1 MFPMTDLDLDEE
13 AAHYMPDDRLESW
26 EEYDEKVL
34 VSFTRQTTQP
44 STKFV
49 QFQNKTGESAENQ
62 LTKDKKPKLNL
73 ILGIW

>member
-34 VSFTRQTTQP
+34 VSSHADPQP

-49 QFQNKTGESAENQ
+49 KAQQIS
-62 LTKDKKPKLNL
+62 
-73 ILGIW
+73 

>member
-34 VSFTRQTTQP
+34 VS
-44 STKFV
+44 SH
-49 QFQNKTGESAENQ
+49 A
-62 LTKDKKPKLNL
+62 KPPNPQLNL
-73 ILGIW
+73 SNFKTQLKIS

>member
-34 VSFTRQTTQP
+34 VSSHADPHARPHPRAHTNARRPTT
-44 STKFV
+44 
-49 QFQNKTGESAENQ
+49 
-62 LTKDKKPKLNL
+62 LN
-73 ILGIW
+73 

>member
-34 VSFTRQTTQP
+34 VSSHADPQP
-44 STKFV
+44 ST
-49 QFQNKTGESAENQ
+49 
-62 LTKDKKPKLNL
+62 
-73 ILGIW
+73 

>member
-34 VSFTRQTTQP
+34 VSSHADPQP
-44 STKFV
+44 STNFV
-49 QFQNKTGESAENQ
+49 KTQQIS
-62 LTKDKKPKLNL
+62 
-73 ILGIW
+73 

>member
-1 MFPMTDLDLDEE
+1 MTDLDLDEE

-34 VSFTRQTTQP
+34 VSSHADPQP

-49 QFQNKTGESAENQ
+49 QFQNTADQLKISCYRIRNQ
-62 LTKDKKPKLNL
+62 N
-73 ILGIW
+73 

>member
-34 VSFTRQTTQP
+34 VSSHAKPPNPQLNLFN
-44 STKFV
+44 F
-49 QFQNKTGESAENQ
+49 KTANQ
-62 LTKDKKPKLNL
+62 LK
-73 ILGIW
+73 IS